1 MSSTEILAAA
11 ALTALTPRWWAGRED
26 DAGGSGEEGDDAA
39 DACGGRDW
47 GTGALRS
54 ALRDPYGQE
63 FRPHLFGI

>member
-11 ALTALTPRWWAGRED
+11 ALTALTPRWWAGRD

-39 DACGGRDW
+39 DACGGRGWD
-47 GTGALRS
+47 TGALRS